1 MPSSSSSRTVSRRS
15 EGRIARAGAVI
26 LLAALALAGAPRA
39 AAQALDLAVTA
50 GGDTV
55 RVSLSFSWNQEQA
68 LISSLRDGLES
79 RVVFTMRVY
88 QKRSGFLPFP
98 RDRLLAETTIAR
110 SAYWDFLDRKF
121 VVEADDGARTAYES
135 PDELLRAFLSVKD
148 YPVYRGSAPPRTRY
162 VSARAHVEPVRL
174 MPPLTIV
181 SLAGTAASYTTP
193 WKRAE
198 APGEDA
204 P

>member
-1 MPSSSSSRTVSRRS
+1 MPSNSSFRTASRRN
-15 EGRIARAGAVI
+15 EARIARAGAVVV
-26 LLAALALAGAPRA
+26 LAALGALAGIPRA
-39 AAQALDLAVTA
+39 AAQSLDLAVTVRQ
-50 GGDTV
+50 DTV
-55 RVSLSFSWNQEQA
+55 RASLSFSWNREAA

-88 QKRSGFLPFP
+88 QKRTGFLPFP

-110 SAYWDFLDRKF
+110 SAFWDFLDRKF
-121 VVEADDGARTAYES
+121 VVESDDGARTAYET
-135 PDELLRAFLSVKD
+135 PNELLRAFLSVKD

-162 VSARAHVEPVRL
+162 VSARAHIEPVRL

-193 WKRAE
+193 WKRE
-198 APGEDA
+198 ETP
-204 P
+204 